1 LREHDEVYADD
12 KAYDEIESHERL
24 SVGTRIKWRGLEL
37 HDQYVKGVKLSAV
50 DRKIMRY
57 FFFINIKTKIKG

>member
-1 LREHDEVYADD
+1 M
-12 KAYDEIESHERL
+12 ESHERL

-37 HDQYVKGVKLSAV
+37 HDQYAKGVKLSAV

-57 FFFINIKTKIKG
+57 FFFLKYQDTNKRLTFNPHLNA